1 MVGHCIVYK
10 KASINIPGASDF
22 NSKEKNADQT
32 DRSGKSVDRDV
43 TSKNKRAKQNAN
55 ELHVSLTIRSASEMM
70 ERFYAAEKQST
81 FFFLTKRMKTLPP
94 RQSLMKVSETCF
106 VQLGE
111 GAEQKH
117 GQQGSELGNLT
128 STTNR

>member
-1 MVGHCIVYK
+1 
-10 KASINIPGASDF
+10 
-22 NSKEKNADQT
+22 
-32 DRSGKSVDRDV
+32 
-43 TSKNKRAKQNAN
+43 
-55 ELHVSLTIRSASEMM
+55 MM

-81 FFFLTKRMKTLPP
+81 FFSPTVKTWKKRMKTLPP

-128 STTNR
+128 STTNRWTSWKWKENKKSGLDIFWLDRWK

>member
-1 MVGHCIVYK
+1 
-10 KASINIPGASDF
+10 
-22 NSKEKNADQT
+22 
-32 DRSGKSVDRDV
+32 
-43 TSKNKRAKQNAN
+43 
-55 ELHVSLTIRSASEMM
+55 
-70 ERFYAAEKQST
+70 
-81 FFFLTKRMKTLPP
+81 MKTLPP